1 MGAYV
6 AQVDRVLAAGQGLFP
21 ASTGPG
27 SVGGGGEPAVPPAP
41 SRSGLNVGVSGAG
54 EDYRQSWRGVAA
66 LDVQTNGGAADGK
79 AENERGQAGAT
90 GVRQTAQSQAAAIA
104 PATGSPAGVKLL
116 VSSMDERLA
125 AMQREI
131 DTTKAQ
137 NRLLATRLRQIAAAY
152 RTAASPMGGM
162 GAMMSGRGGAPAGLG
177 SLGALG
183 GGGMPNL
190 DGLTTAPASALSP
203 LSGMSNALAAGA
215 AGGGPAAG
223 MPAGGGPVLT
233 RNSSPRDVAARI
245 IWEAHRRK
253 YSRDDAIAFVS
264 TSMQEDGLDPDTVS
278 PNGKWVGPFQQ
289 DAGYKG
295 RYDPNEN
302 IEEFFNRL
310 DAKRS
315 SGGWSDNIW
324 KNIFWLQQAP
334 AASSADAAYAT
345 GRKGYLMEIQSRV
358 LSATRLYNDLTAA

>member
-27 SVGGGGEPAVPPAP
+27 SVGGGEPGLPPP
-41 SRSGLNVGVSGAG
+41 PPKSGLNVGVTGVG
-54 EDYRQSWRGVAA
+54 EDYRQSWRGVSA

-152 RTAASPMGGM
+152 GTAASPIGGM
-162 GAMMSGRGGAPAGLG
+162 GAMMGGRGGAPAGLG
-177 SLGALG
+177 S
-183 GGGMPNL
+183 PRR
-190 DGLTTAPASALSP
+190 
-203 LSGMSNALAAGA
+203 
-215 AGGGPAAG
+215 
-223 MPAGGGPVLT
+223 T
-233 RNSSPRDVAARI
+233 RWWRDAQPRRAD
-245 IWEAHRRK
+245 HR
-253 YSRDDAIAFVS
+253 
-264 TSMQEDGLDPDTVS
+264 TG
-278 PNGKWVGPFQQ
+278 
-289 DAGYKG
+289 
-295 RYDPNEN
+295 
-302 IEEFFNRL
+302 
-310 DAKRS
+310 KRS
-315 SGGWSDNIW
+315 FTPVGDG
-324 KNIFWLQQAP
+324 
-334 AASSADAAYAT
+334 
-345 GRKGYLMEIQSRV
+345 
-358 LSATRLYNDLTAA
+358 